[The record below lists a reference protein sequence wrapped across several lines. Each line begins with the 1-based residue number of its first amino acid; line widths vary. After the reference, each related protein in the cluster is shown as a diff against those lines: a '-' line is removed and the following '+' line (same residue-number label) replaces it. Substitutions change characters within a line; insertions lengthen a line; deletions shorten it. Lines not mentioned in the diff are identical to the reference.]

1 MPVVTTRKYTQF
13 SFIFSI
19 TTINNSLSQ
28 ILIRF
33 RHLTL
38 TMNFFHLL
46 LSLAISIALVSAFSP
61 ADHHLIDCGTT
72 ASTVLDHDHR
82 PFTGDASSSTL
93 SSTKSLSLKNSNPDP
108 NLSPIYHTARVFTKP
123 SHYKFKIQE
132 KGTHLV
138 RIHFYKF
145 DFMNIGTT
153 CHDQFHV
160 SANGYVLLHDYSVS
174 KGNPRI
180 KDFLITVDE
189 DELVI
194 RFIPVDQTSFA
205 FVNAIESVYRVSV
218 GGVKV
223 TPFNDSLWRNWVP
236 DDEFLKSGDGS
247 VESYKKIHFD
257 GRINYRVGG
266 ASREVGPDNM
276 YNSARLIFG
285 VNDSV
290 PKVNMTWVF
299 PVKKGFSYIV
309 RLHFCDIASISIG
322 LIYFNV
328 YINGNLVYENLDLST
343 LTNYMLAS
351 PFYADF
357 VVDSEKFSDAIRVD
371 ISPSKSSMPHAVDGM
386 LNGVEIWK
394 MSNSMSSLDGEVCV
408 GQLESKSQ
416 SGGQMSRLLSLT
428 AAVCLLAIAF
438 LVMRR
443 KAEAKGL
450 AGWSRVPLDVSEID
464 LKSSYP
470 KSAGV
475 SV

>member
-1 MPVVTTRKYTQF
+1 
-13 SFIFSI
+13 
-19 TTINNSLSQ
+19 
-28 ILIRF
+28 
-33 RHLTL
+33 
-38 TMNFFHLL
+38 MNFFHLL

-82 PFTGDASSSTL
+82 PFTGDGSSTTL

-160 SANGYVLLHDYSVS
+160 SANGYVLLHNYSVS

-189 DELVI
+189 DKLVV
-194 RFIPVDQTSFA
+194 RFIPVDRTSFA
-205 FVNAIESVYRVSV
+205 FVNAIEVISAPKDLIDNFKYVSFDHNMRYAYESVYRVSV

-309 RLHFCDIASISIG
+309 RLHFCDIASISVG

-357 VVDSEKFSDAIRVD
+357 VVDSEKFSDVIRVD
-371 ISPSKSSMPHAVDGM
+371 IGPSKSSMPHAVDGM

-450 AGWSRVPLDVSEID
+450 AGWSRVPVDVSEID
-464 LKSSYP
+464 LKASYP